1 MTQATGLDGTLQF
14 GLFDWIEWD
23 KSAPHEIYEQR
34 LKMLEYADRNGF
46 YCYHLAEHH
55 ITPLSIAPSPTV
67 FLAAAAQRTSR
78 LRLGPLVYLLP
89 FYNPI
94 RLLHEVC
101 MLDNLSNGRLDLG
114 VGRGIV
120 PMEAEKFDV
129 DLDISWEVFNEE
141 MDILTS
147 GFTNGLLNHQGK
159 HYNYEDVELWIRPYQ
174 KPYPPLWYASNNI
187 ETVPW
192 MAQHSFNTSHVF
204 ADNATTKTHFDLY
217 KQVWNAERRDDGL
230 NHHVAAPK
238 LGLTRHLYVAPS
250 DEQAMAECRSAFEA
264 WFHNINYLW
273 NKAGLDFLNF
283 IRDFDGLE
291 EQGVIIAGSPATV
304 REKVQQT
311 IDETGINYFCSIFAW
326 GDLTPE
332 QVMRSIG
339 LFTDEVKPNLR
350 PASQG

>member
-1 MTQATGLDGTLQF
+1 MTAQATGLNDTLHF

-34 LKMLEYADRNGF
+34 LKMLEYADRSGF

-55 ITPLSIAPSPTV
+55 ITPLSISPSPTV

-94 RLLHEVC
+94 RLLHEIC

-129 DLDISWEVFNEE
+129 DLGISWEVFNEE

-147 GFTNGLLNHQGK
+147 GFTTGMLNHRGK

-174 KPYPPLWYASNNI
+174 QPYPPLWYASNNI

-192 MAQHSFNTSHVF
+192 MAQHGFNTSHVF
-204 ADNATTKTHFDLY
+204 ADNATTKAHFDLY
-217 KQVWNAERRDDGL
+217 KQVWSAERKADGL
-230 NHHVAAPK
+230 NRHVAAPK
-238 LGLTRHLYVAPS
+238 LGLTRHLYIAPS
-250 DEQAMAECRSAFEA
+250 DEQALAECRAAFEA

-273 NKAGLDFLNF
+273 NKAGSDFLNF
-283 IRDFDGLE
+283 IRDFDGLQ
-291 EQGVIIAGSPATV
+291 EQGIIIAGSPATA
-304 REKVQQT
+304 REKIQQT
-311 IDETGINYFCSIFAW
+311 ISETGINYFCPIFAW

-332 QVMRSIG
+332 QVMRSLG
-339 LFTDEVKPNLR
+339 LFVDEVMPALR
-350 PASQG
+350 PAG

>member
-1 MTQATGLDGTLQF
+1 MTQASSLNDTLQF

-34 LKMLEYADRNGF
+34 LKMLEFADRSGF
-46 YCYHLAEHH
+46 YSYHLAEHH
-55 ITPLSIAPSPTV
+55 ITPLSISPSPTV

-129 DLDISWEVFNEE
+129 DLGISWEVFNEE

-147 GFTNGLLNHQGK
+147 GFTTGMLNHKGK
-159 HYNYEDVELWIRPYQ
+159 HYNYEDVEIWIRPYQ
-174 KPYPPLWYASNNI
+174 KPYPPLWYASNNL

-192 MAQHSFNTSHVF
+192 MAQHGFNTCHVF

-217 KQVWNAERRDDGL
+217 KQVWGAERKDDGL
-230 NHHVAAPK
+230 NRHVALPK
-238 LGLTRHLYVAPS
+238 LGLTRHLYIAPT
-250 DEQAMAECRSAFEA
+250 DEQAMAECRAAFEA

-273 NKAGLDFLNF
+273 NKAGSDFLSF
-283 IRDFDGLE
+283 VRDFDGLDAADI
-291 EQGVIIAGSPATV
+291 IIAGSPSTV
-304 REKVQQT
+304 RERVQRAV
-311 IDETGINYFCSIFAW
+311 DDTGINYFCPIFAW

-332 QVMRSIG
+332 QVMRSMG
-339 LFTDEVKPNLR
+339 LFVDEVMPNLR
-350 PASQG
+350 PTST